1 MSHDVGKK
9 KTRKQQMKSSKPVEI
24 HEDEIKKHETEGLQ
38 RGERG

>member
-9 KTRKQQMKSSKPVEI
+9 KTRKQQMKSSKPVET
-24 HEDEIKKHETEGLQ
+24 DAGEIKKHETKGLQ